1 MKKEVYGLFKL
12 LNISYKDKMEKYNWN
27 LEDIF
32 ENIEEFNKEKNE
44 IKDILEK
51 VKKYQ
56 GIICDS
62 AENLYNCYSLYEEV
76 LQKYEK
82 VYSYGMLKYHLDMS
96 NQEGIKLYKKVEMLG
111 TEFGVATSFITP
123 EITYSDEA
131 RIQDYLKNDRRLD
144 RYSRDIK
151 DILEKAKHVLSKEEE
166 NMLANLSEIIS
177 APENTFD
184 MLTNVEFKFG
194 NLVNEDGR
202 EVELTD
208 SSYTLYLKSKNQ
220 DVRKQAF
227 NLMYKKYSE
236 FVNTITELYIAN
248 VKASSKIAKLRK
260 YNSSIEQAVINDD
273 ASIKVYKSLIKSVDE
288 NINSNYE
295 FLKLKKKM
303 LNLPEMHMYDLYVNP
318 CEQNKDEITFEEAKQ
333 EVLNALQVL
342 GKEYTDKLE
351 EAFNNNWIDVFAK
364 PNKRGGA
371 YSMGVYGVH
380 PYVLTNFVNSK
391 RDVSTIAHELG
402 HSMHSYYSNANQTVI
417 DANYTI
423 MVAEV
428 ASTVN
433 EILLADYQIKNENNS
448 KKKAEL
454 LYELLEM
461 IRATFF
467 RQAMFAEFEKI
478 VHEKI
483 EADIMLS
490 AEDLNEIYYK
500 LNKKYFGNDIVID
513 EQIKYE
519 WARIPHFYSDFY
531 VYKYS
536 TGISAAIAIATK
548 ILNKEHGFVDRYIN
562 MLKQGCSKKSI
573 ELLKMVDVDL
583 ESVDTYNNTIKFYNE
598 KIEELKGIV

>member
-1 MKKEVYGLFKL
+1 MKEA
-12 LNISYKDKMEKYNWN
+12 EEQKYNWN
-27 LEDIF
+27 LQDIF
-32 ENIEEFNKEKNE
+32 KNIEEFNKEKQE
-44 IKDILEK
+44 IQNILK
-51 VKKYQ
+51 QIKTYQ
-56 GIICDS
+56 GKLCETSD
-62 AENLYNCYSLYEEV
+62 NLYNCYKLYEQALE
-76 LQKYEK
+76 KFEK
-82 VYSYGMLKYHLDMS
+82 VYSYGMLTYHLDMAS
-96 NQEGIKLYKKVEMLG
+96 QEGIKIFKEVEALG
-111 TEFGVATSFITP
+111 TEFSVSTSFITP
-123 EITYSDEA
+123 EITYADEA
-131 RIQDYLKNDRRLD
+131 RIQNYLKNDERLSN
-144 RYSRDIK
+144 YSRDIK
-151 DILEKAKHVLSKEEE
+151 DILEKKKHVLSKEEE
-166 NMLANLSEIIS
+166 NLLANYSEIFS

-184 MLTNVEFKFG
+184 ILTNAEFKFG
-194 NLVNEDGR
+194 TLIDEKGE

-208 SSYTLYLKSKNQ
+208 STYTLYLKSQNQ

-236 FVNTITELYIAN
+236 FINTIIEMYISN
-248 VKASSKIAKLRK
+248 VKAKTTTAKLRK
-260 YNSSIEQAVINDD
+260 YNSSLEKAVDNDD
-273 ASIKVYKSLIKSVDE
+273 ASIKVYNSLIEAIDE
-288 NINSNYE
+288 NIFSNYK

-318 CEQNKDEITFEEAKQ
+318 CEQGKDEITFEEAKQ

-342 GKEYTDKLE
+342 GEEYINKLK
-351 EAFNNNWIDVFAK
+351 EAFENNWIDVYAK

-380 PYVLTNFVNSK
+380 PFVLTNFVNSK

-402 HSMHSYYSNANQTVI
+402 HSMHSYYSNSNQRII

-433 EILLADYQIKNENNS
+433 EILLSDYQINHEQDK

-483 EADIMLS
+483 ENGVMLS
-490 AEDLNEIYYK
+490 SEDLNDIYYK
-500 LNKKYFGNDIVID
+500 LNQKYFGPDVKID

-531 VYKYS
+531 VYKYA
-536 TGISAAIAIATK
+536 TGVSAAIAIATK
-548 ILNKEHGFVDRYIN
+548 ILNKEAGFIEKYIE
-562 MLKQGCSKKSI
+562 MLKRGCSKKSI
-573 ELLKMVDVDL
+573 DLLKMVDVDL
-583 ESVDTYNNTIKFYNE
+583 ESKDTYKDTIEFYNK
-598 KIEELKGIV
+598 KINELKELL